1 LGYKIVPF
9 DPQGAHK
16 DRDPSLR
23 AFQVAL
29 GKDATRAALMVL
41 DRNGTPLPG
50 GERQIRVLH
59 PAKAGFVALLLAL
72 LPLAAMAAVLARRA
86 RRLVS

>member
-1 LGYKIVPF
+1 VPF

-29 GKDATRAALMVL
+29 GKDVTRAGLTVL
-41 DRNGTPLPG
+41 DKNGSPLPG

-59 PAKAGFVALLLAL
+59 PPRAGFVALLLAL
-72 LPLAAMAAVLARRA
+72 LPLAAMAVVLARRA
-86 RRLVS
+86 RRLTS